1 MIETLV
7 TVEGSVSDLREQNK
21 IIVEDDMN
29 KNVVDE
35 ALMGSFGSDNGDI
48 DGKGSNKNTE
58 RNERLESDEEM
69 KKETRDVKKATFKIT
84 TNESVVETSNGCL
97 GLSNDSCK
105 KVVYSRSQLEAF
117 RFVGVKEQKE
127 KWRGI
132 YNDLGP
138 DLSSEYDSLANSV
151 NKKHVP
157 PNSKSQRQ
165 PSGRKEK
172 TNMPKSNHVMEV
184 DICSSSRSQDWTE
197 DRFTGLDEEFS
208 QDSDSDEEYDG
219 ILKPAFHVDG
229 EPNFDSGPPED
240 GMEYLRRARWEA
252 SQIPKVKVA
261 KLDRNKVNKNQS
273 DYMPKIP
280 DIAKCP
286 DHLLPSKEWEELFL
300 AKFEKLRLALSS
312 AQPSSFCSSD
322 ASAGNPTLS
331 AILGMEPVTRV
342 SMLKQHITLF
352 TSSNTLSHDNCVW
365 LFSLCASVETP
376 LDADTCASIR
386 SLLRKC
392 ASLRAEKMETDEEVA
407 NNVVAVPGKE
417 QDKAF
422 QPRISTPK
430 QPDVAPTQ
438 APRLGNSEQGS
449 KNIEFEERLEAV
461 RRLALEK
468 KKVDGQNS
476 YGPIDYDAPVEPKQN
491 TVGIGAQVGLGV
503 GIIIFG
509 LIFALGDFLP
519 STSVTEETPKTNVDL
534 PKEQRLALEVRLQQ
548 FEAALLSSP
557 KDSTALEGAA
567 VTLAELGDY
576 SRAASYLEDFVKEKP
591 SDPEALRLLGEVKFE
606 LKDYAGSVAAYRG
619 AAEASKTLDLE
630 IIRGLTNSLLAD
642 KKPAEAVNFL
652 LGCRERV
659 NKEMLADSI
668 DNAVGTETQSVDSI
682 QVELLLG
689 KAYSDWGHISDAV
702 SVYDGLIASH
712 PNDFRGYLAKGII
725 LKENGNAGAAERMF
739 IQARFFAP
747 DKAKGLVNRFAGR

>member
-1 MIETLV
+1 METMIETLV

-48 DGKGSNKNTE
+48 EGKRSNKNTE

-312 AQPSSFCSSD
+312 SQPSSFCSSD

-392 ASLRAEKMETDEEVA
+392 ASLRAEKMETDEEVVMLNILA
-407 NNVVAVPGKE
+407 TISGKY
-417 QDKAF
+417 F
-422 QPRISTPK
+422 K
-430 QPDVAPTQ
+430 Q
-438 APRLGNSEQGS
+438 L
-449 KNIEFEERLEAV
+449 
-461 RRLALEK
+461 
-468 KKVDGQNS
+468 
-476 YGPIDYDAPVEPKQN
+476 
-491 TVGIGAQVGLGV
+491 
-503 GIIIFG
+503 
-509 LIFALGDFLP
+509 
-519 STSVTEETPKTNVDL
+519 
-534 PKEQRLALEVRLQQ
+534 
-548 FEAALLSSP
+548 
-557 KDSTALEGAA
+557 DS
-567 VTLAELGDY
+567 
-576 SRAASYLEDFVKEKP
+576 
-591 SDPEALRLLGEVKFE
+591 
-606 LKDYAGSVAAYRG
+606 
-619 AAEASKTLDLE
+619 
-630 IIRGLTNSLLAD
+630 
-642 KKPAEAVNFL
+642 
-652 LGCRERV
+652 
-659 NKEMLADSI
+659 
-668 DNAVGTETQSVDSI
+668 
-682 QVELLLG
+682 
-689 KAYSDWGHISDAV
+689 
-702 SVYDGLIASH
+702 
-712 PNDFRGYLAKGII
+712 
-725 LKENGNAGAAERMF
+725 
-739 IQARFFAP
+739 
-747 DKAKGLVNRFAGR
+747 